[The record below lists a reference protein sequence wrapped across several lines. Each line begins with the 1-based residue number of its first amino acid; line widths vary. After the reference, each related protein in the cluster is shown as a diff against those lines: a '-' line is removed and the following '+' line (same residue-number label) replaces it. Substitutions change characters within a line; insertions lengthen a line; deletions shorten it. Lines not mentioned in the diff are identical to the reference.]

1 MDYLWLKALHIVA
14 VVTWIGGML
23 VVAVTITAASG
34 GRAQQET
41 AMHSAVLAA
50 VRRWD
55 QRVTSPAMILVWIL
69 GIALALTG
77 SWFPQGWLLAK
88 LVSVLLLSV
97 LHGGLSGRLRGLS
110 RNQQPSPPPPL
121 RYAAAAVVVATF
133 VIVILVVTKPI

>member
-34 GRAQQET
+34 RRVQQKTET
-41 AMHSAVLAA
+41 HSALEA

-69 GIALALTG
+69 GITLARTG
-77 SWFPQGWLLAK
+77 NWFPQRWLLVK
-88 LVSVLLLSV
+88 LVFVLLLSA
-97 LHGGLSGRLRGLS
+97 LHGVLSGRLRRLS
-110 RNQQPSPPPPL
+110 RSQQSSPPRSL
-121 RYAAAAVVVATF
+121 RYAAAVLVATF